1 MPQGNLPQGD
11 PPQGNPPQMPS
22 DSTEMSGEEMPQGDA
37 PQGNPPQM
45 PSDGNK
51 PDGAMQGGQQ
61 ADSSSKESES
71 QVSASDLIWLAVSLA
86 VLAAGI
92 GVVAIFKR
100 RRH

>member
-11 PPQGNPPQMPS
+11 PPQMPT
-22 DSTEMSGEEMPQGDA
+22 DSTEMSGEEMPQGNMPPGDA

-51 PDGAMQGGQQ
+51 PDGAMRGGQQ

-71 QVSASDLIWLAVSLA
+71 QVSVSDLIWLAVSLA